1 MGAAEELEA
10 LHAAGRLKPT
20 PADPATASRLLAQA
34 EANLRTVT
42 EILRGTER
50 PNPGAAAMLLWD
62 GSAFRLLAAALQ
74 LAGYRVTGALGHH
87 RTALDAVRLIS
98 GRGGLLI
105 RLDALRRL
113 RDQTMYD
120 AGEPDP
126 AEIEKGVADVEE
138 LAAWVRD
145 AVSRATKSQ

>member
-10 LHAAGRLKPT
+10 LRSAGRLKQV
-20 PADPATASRLLAQA
+20 PADVAEVERLLAQA
-34 EANLRTVT
+34 EANLRTVSD
-42 EILRGTER
+42 ILGRSDN

-62 GSAFRLLAAALQ
+62 GAAFRLLAAALQ

-98 GRGGLLI
+98 GQGGLLI

-120 AGEPDP
+120 GSEPD
-126 AEIEKGVADVEE
+126 AADIEKGISDVEE
-138 LAAWVRD
+138 LAGWTRA
-145 AVSRATKSQ
+145 AVKRAAKP